1 MIRINK
7 IIVDKFVKFFTIYA
21 GGINKSNCLNLSW
34 ILKGFI
40 TKTVAQKQSAPTYS
54 NLGTLENKASGASQ
68 YATEKLLVSSSLP
81 TYQAAVKENSK

>member
-7 IIVDKFVKFFTIYA
+7 IIVDKFCKFFTIYA
-21 GGINKSNCLNLSW
+21 GGIYKSNCLNLGW

-40 TKTVAQKQSAPTYS
+40 TKKVEKPLAPTYS

-68 YATEKLLVSSSLP
+68 YATEKLLVSSFLP
-81 TYQAAVKENSK
+81 TYRAAVKENSK